1 MQPGRR
7 RYLPELDDL
16 RAVAIAGVVTIHG
29 IIPLLYHGRT
39 TFTYNYG
46 LLLNQ
51 LARYCVPLFLLLA
64 AFLVTYHHD
73 FKAPGTFG
81 PFIRRRLLRV
91 AVPYAVWTLF
101 GILERRPHGI
111 GAWLRTIF
119 LGQGYYGQLYFV
131 PLIMQLYLLSPLVY
145 RAIAHRYRRCTVSG
159 LMAAQ
164 ALLVVLY
171 QLTYLHIVGVP
182 TTVQAALDAYVQP
195 LFPVWI
201 GYWALGMFLGLSYS
215 HFARWVSSLRPAP
228 LAVAWAAAACWV
240 LADVYWSI
248 GITGTP
254 ISQATNFFRISVV
267 VFSLVSMLAF
277 FRWTLSDW
285 HGTRR
290 RGPFGKA
297 LQLLGQHSFGV
308 YLVHIFVQRRL
319 QAISWTAGLFN
330 TWYGC
335 TLAIALI
342 LLLSLGL
349 SVLLSRLRWGW
360 LLVGTSTR
368 GQYERTRP
376 AVGA

>member
-1 MQPGRR
+1 
-7 RYLPELDDL
+7 
-16 RAVAIAGVVTIHG
+16 
-29 IIPLLYHGRT
+29 
-39 TFTYNYG
+39 
-46 LLLNQ
+46 
-51 LARYCVPLFLLLA
+51 
-64 AFLVTYHHD
+64 
-73 FKAPGTFG
+73 
-81 PFIRRRLLRV
+81 
-91 AVPYAVWTLF
+91 
-101 GILERRPHGI
+101 
-111 GAWLRTIF
+111 
-119 LGQGYYGQLYFV
+119 
-131 PLIMQLYLLSPLVY
+131 
-145 RAIAHRYRRCTVSG
+145 
-159 LMAAQ
+159 
-164 ALLVVLY
+164 
-171 QLTYLHIVGVP
+171 
-182 TTVQAALDAYVQP
+182 
-195 LFPVWI
+195 
-201 GYWALGMFLGLSYS
+201 
-215 HFARWVSSLRPAP
+215 
-228 LAVAWAAAACWV
+228 AWAAAACWV

>member
-1 MQPGRR
+1 
-7 RYLPELDDL
+7 
-16 RAVAIAGVVTIHG
+16 
-29 IIPLLYHGRT
+29 
-39 TFTYNYG
+39 
-46 LLLNQ
+46 
-51 LARYCVPLFLLLA
+51 
-64 AFLVTYHHD
+64 
-73 FKAPGTFG
+73 
-81 PFIRRRLLRV
+81 LLRV

-145 RAIAHRYRRCTVSG
+145 RAIAHRYRRCTVAG
-159 LMAAQ
+159 LMVAQ

-171 QLTYLHIVGVP
+171 QLTYLHIVGLP

-376 AVGA
+376 AVGSRLRDDLEPARAGTPVYPSFTAHSLSSLVPCADEKGHGLPCPLKMTSYIPCLGFLARERTCSSLEPKRKTGKGQGRQRAWPCGVWP